1 MSETRFEKLEA
12 HVADLQNEVEVLSQ
26 IVARQDSDIEKLKR
40 TVEIL
45 VEREAARE
53 AEGGGG
59 VILGDERPPHY

>member
-45 VEREAARE
+45 VQREAARE